1 MPSGNW
7 TWLVFVCCTI
17 LCWGAYAP
25 LLHKGQQGFDNN
37 AWKAIFCVGMAYFVL
52 AVLIPPI
59 ILKADGS
66 SFDFPARGT
75 VYASI
80 AGALGAIGAMCIAG
94 AIRTGGSPVFFMPL
108 VFGFA
113 PVVNVIVASLLHK
126 PDKAP
131 NPLLY
136 VGILL
141 LGAGAWMVLRYKP

>member
-1 MPSGNW
+1 LPSVATSARCSANWLGVTRDGN
-7 TWLVFVCCTI
+7 
-17 LCWGAYAP
+17 
-25 LLHKGQQGFDNN
+25 
-37 AWKAIFCVGMAYFVL
+37 
-52 AVLIPPI
+52 
-59 ILKADGS
+59 
-66 SFDFPARGT
+66 GT
-75 VYASI
+75 
-80 AGALGAIGAMCIAG
+80 GRCIAG

-113 PVVNVIVASLLHK
+113 PVVNVIVASILHK